1 MPGQDRPASNCPL
14 VHWKIFLAFIQ
25 HSTAMG
31 ESHHDNEKVEIKKK
45 SGH

>member
-1 MPGQDRPASNCPL
+1 MRGYYRPASNCPL
-14 VHWKIFLAFIQ
+14 VLWKIFLALIQ

-31 ESHHDNEKVEIKKK
+31 ESHDDNEKVEIKK